1 MEIISTD
8 IQKHNLGVQPCNFFV
23 GNAQKN
29 KIQDGRHKYL
39 MHIIFNRFFEF
50 HV

>member
-8 IQKHNLGVQPCNFFV
+8 IQKHNLGGQPRNFFA
-23 GNAQKN
+23 GDAQKA

-39 MHIIFNRFFEF
+39 MRITF
-50 HV
+50 